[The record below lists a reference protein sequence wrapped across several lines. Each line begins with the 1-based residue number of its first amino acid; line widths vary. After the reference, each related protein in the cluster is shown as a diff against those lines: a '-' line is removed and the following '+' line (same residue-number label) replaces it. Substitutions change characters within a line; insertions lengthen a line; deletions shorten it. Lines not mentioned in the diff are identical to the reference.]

1 MTSQNR
7 EKKKH
12 TGLIAFLIFLL
23 VGAASAGAVF
33 YLNSQKIINVVQIYD
48 SIAGTGNKAE
58 SSSSAVDQ
66 KTQAEVKGTEL
77 NRGSL

>member
-48 SIAGTGNKAE
+48 SIAGTGN
-58 SSSSAVDQ
+58 
-66 KTQAEVKGTEL
+66 
-77 NRGSL
+77 